1 MAIRISDTLRFTRVK
16 IHNWMNF
23 RDAEVHLLSRAFFV
37 GPNAAGKSNFLDV
50 FRFLAD
56 ITRPAGGGLQ
66 AAISSRRGMTGVRS
80 LHGRRPSDVEIEVDI
95 GSDNDPSAW
104 RYCLAFNR
112 RGPRNLPTV
121 AREEIWRHGA
131 CIEKRAIKED
141 VEAMSQTLLEQ
152 TAANQQFRALAEFL
166 RTCRYLHVVPQIV
179 RDRRRALERGDDP
192 YGGDLLRR
200 MKDMPKK
207 RRDPRLRRVAEA
219 LRIAAPQFR
228 DLKLEDDKDG
238 VPHLWAAFS
247 HWRGKMANQNEEAF
261 SDGTL
266 RLIGL
271 LWSIGEGG
279 GPLLLEEPELSL
291 NDAVVGQIPP
301 MFARM
306 QRLSGRQV
314 LATTHAAA
322 LLDVNVGLKEVH
334 LIEVDENGSKITTI
348 YDDPAIR
355 SQSEHG
361 MSISQAVLPRLR
373 PADIESLSGMNVAA

>member
-1 MAIRISDTLRFTRVK
+1 MAIKVSRTLRFTRIK

-23 RDAEVHLLSRAFFV
+23 RDAEVHLLSRAFLV

-56 ITRPAGGGLQ
+56 LAKPAGGGLQ
-66 AAISSRRGMTGVRS
+66 AAIANRRGLTGVRS
-80 LHGRRPSDVEIEVDI
+80 LHGRKPSTVEIEVDI
-95 GSDNDPSAW
+95 GSDEQPKSW
-104 RYCLAFNR
+104 SYRLAFNR
-112 RGPRNLPTV
+112 TGPRHPPTV
-121 AREEIWRHGA
+121 VSEKIWRGDECLHDRN
-131 CIEKRAIKED
+131 ILDD

-152 TAANQQFRALAEFL
+152 TSANQDFRPVAEFF

-179 RDRRRALERGDDP
+179 RDPRRALERGDDP

-207 RRDPRLRRVAEA
+207 RREPRLRRMGEA
-219 LRIAAPQFR
+219 LKIAAPQFES
-228 DLKLEDDKDG
+228 LKLEDDKDG
-238 VPHLWAAFS
+238 VPHLWAAFK
-247 HWRGKMANQNEEAF
+247 HWRGKLANQNEEAF

-301 MFARM
+301 MFAQM
-306 QRLSGRQV
+306 QKLSGRQV
-314 LATTHAAA
+314 IATTHAAS

-334 LIEVDENGSKITTI
+334 LIEVDENGSKITTLEN
-348 YDDPAIR
+348 DPAIKA
-355 SQSEHG
+355 QIENG
-361 MSISQAVLPRLR
+361 MSISEAVLPRLR
-373 PADIESLSGMNVAA
+373 PAGIAGLSRINVAA